1 MLLDVKHLRVS
12 LPGPVPILTDVSL
25 DAGRGEIVGIAG
37 ESGSGKSM
45 TARALL
51 GLLPRGAEVTGTVRF
66 DGRVLDRRSTIEQ
79 RGHGIAMVFQDPV
92 AALHPM
98 LTIGR
103 QLTEH
108 MRLHLRMSKKDA
120 RRRALGLLEQVRL
133 PDPERALRGYPH
145 QFSGGQLQRIAIAS
159 ALAAEPK
166 LLIADEP
173 TTALD
178 VTVQAGI
185 LRLLDRLRT
194 EMDLAVLF
202 ITHDLGVLASL
213 AARTCVFYAG
223 RVVETGRTADVL
235 RDPHHPYTEALLA
248 ARDASSGRSMPGRP
262 VSAADAPAG
271 CPFAPRC
278 ADRRDECDTTVPER
292 RSIHSGHES
301 ACLVRTAEGV
311 R

>member
-1 MLLDVKHLRVS
+1 MLLEIEHLKLT
-12 LPGPVPILTDVSL
+12 LPGPVPILADVSL
-25 DAGRGEIVGIAG
+25 TVGRGEIVGIAG

-51 GLLPRGAEVTGTVRF
+51 DLLPNGAEVSGSFRF
-66 DGRVLDRRSTIEQ
+66 DGQELDRKAMHAL

-98 LTIGR
+98 LTVGR

-108 MRLHLRMSKKDA
+108 MRLHLRLSKRDA
-120 RRRALGLLEQVRL
+120 RTRAIELLEQVRL
-133 PDPERALRGYPH
+133 PDPEKALRCYPH

-185 LRLLDRLRT
+185 LRLLDSLRT

-223 RVVETGRTADVL
+223 RVVETGATADVL
-235 RDPHHPYTEALLA
+235 RDPRHPYTEALLA
-248 ARDASSGRSMPGRP
+248 ARDTGSGRSMPGRP

-278 ADRRDECDTTVPER
+278 ADRLDVCDTTEPVR
-292 RSIHSGHES
+292 RIVHGGHET
-301 ACLVRTAEGV
+301 ACLVHATEEV